1 MTVSADALHRRPVR
15 ADRTS
20 DRQVALGA
28 IALALVFLGAAL
40 ASTVLPAT
48 VRLGAWLPL
57 HLALAGAATTA
68 ISGVMPFFSA
78 ALAAAPPASPWVR
91 APSVGL
97 VVAGAWA
104 VAIGVAGPVP
114 GLAVGGGS
122 AFVAGVAL
130 TGIAAVAPLGQ
141 GLGPSRGLVTGGYV
155 VALGSVALGAS
166 LAVVF
171 LAGWT
176 PLVTSWAGARSV
188 HAWLNLVGF
197 VSLVIATTLLHFFPT
212 VVGAR
217 IVRRRSAVVVVGGL
231 TGGTALVAVDGLLGS
246 GALTRLGAVLAMAGA
261 LALAVYAWQSW
272 QARARWTSDAGW
284 HRFAMGG
291 LGSAIGWL
299 LVGMGIATVRAM
311 AFGADPSAWAFDA
324 VAAPL
329 VIGWVGLAILA
340 SATHLIPAVGPGT
353 PVDHAR
359 QRSLLG
365 RAATVRLAVID
376 AGVVILAIGLPLRS
390 EPATAIGTA
399 LVALGFA
406 ATAILA
412 AAAIGVG
419 LGRDRART

>member
-1 MTVSADALHRRPVR
+1 M
-15 ADRTS
+15 
-20 DRQVALGA
+20 
-28 IALALVFLGAAL
+28 
-40 ASTVLPAT
+40 
-48 VRLGAWLPL
+48 
-57 HLALAGAATTA
+57 
-68 ISGVMPFFSA
+68 
-78 ALAAAPPASPWVR
+78 
-91 APSVGL
+91 
-97 VVAGAWA
+97 
-104 VAIGVAGPVP
+104 
-114 GLAVGGGS
+114 
-122 AFVAGVAL
+122 
-130 TGIAAVAPLGQ
+130 
-141 GLGPSRGLVTGGYV
+141 
-155 VALGSVALGAS
+155 
-166 LAVVF
+166 
-171 LAGWT
+171 
-176 PLVTSWAGARSV
+176 
-188 HAWLNLVGF
+188 
-197 VSLVIATTLLHFFPT
+197 
-212 VVGAR
+212 
-217 IVRRRSAVVVVGGL
+217 
-231 TGGTALVAVDGLLGS
+231 AVDGLLGS
-246 GALTRLGAVLAMAGA
+246 GALTRLGAMLAMAGA

-272 QARARWTSDAGW
+272 QTRARWTSDAGW

-299 LVGMGIATVRAM
+299 LVGMGIATVRAL

>member
-1 MTVSADALHRRPVR
+1 MTIRAEALHRRPVR

-20 DRQVALGA
+20 DRRVALGA
-28 IALALVFLGAAL
+28 IALALVFLAAAL
-40 ASTVLPAT
+40 AATILPSA
-48 VRLGAWLPL
+48 VRLGSWLPL
-57 HLALAGAATTA
+57 HLAMAGAATTA
-68 ISGVMPFFSA
+68 IAGVMPFFSA
-78 ALAAAPPASPWVR
+78 ALAAAPPASPWLR
-91 APSVGL
+91 SLSVAL
-97 VVAGAWA
+97 VVAGTWA
-104 VAIGVAGPVP
+104 VAAGVAGHVP

-122 AFVAGVAL
+122 AFVAGVVL
-130 TGIAAVAPLGQ
+130 TGVAAVIPLGR
-141 GLGPSRGLVTGGYV
+141 GLGPSRGPVTAGYV
-155 VALGSVALGAS
+155 AALGSVALGAS

-176 PLVTSWAGARSV
+176 PLVAAWAGARGV

-217 IVRRRSAVVVVGGL
+217 IVRRRSAVVVVVGL
-231 TGGTALVAVDGLLGS
+231 SVGTALVAADGLLGS
-246 GALTRLGAVLAMAGA
+246 GAMTRLGAVLAMAGA
-261 LALAVYAWQSW
+261 LSLAVYAGRTW

-299 LVGMGIATVRAM
+299 QVGMAIATVRAL
-311 AFGADPSAWAFDA
+311 ALGADPSAWAFEM

-329 VIGWVGLAILA
+329 VVGWVGLAILA

-365 RAATVRLAVID
+365 RAATVRLGVID
-376 AGVVILAIGLPLRS
+376 AGVAVLAVGLPLRS
-390 EPATAIGTA
+390 EPATVAGTA
-399 LVALGFA
+399 LIALGFV
-406 ATAILA
+406 ATAGLA

-419 LGRDRART
+419 LSPRRVTA

>member
-1 MTVSADALHRRPVR
+1 VTIRAEALHRRPVR

-20 DRQVALGA
+20 DRRVTLGA
-28 IALALVFLGAAL
+28 IAMALVFLGAAL
-40 ASTVLPAT
+40 ASTILPVS

-57 HLALAGAATTA
+57 HLALAGGATTA
-68 ISGVMPFFSA
+68 IAGVMPFFSA
-78 ALAAAPPASPWVR
+78 ALAAAPPASAWLR
-91 APSVGL
+91 TLSVGL

-104 VAIGVAGPVP
+104 VAVGVAGHIS

-122 AFVAGVAL
+122 AFVAGILL
-130 TGIAAVAPLGQ
+130 TGVAAVAPLGQ
-141 GLGPSRGLVTGGYV
+141 GLGPSRGLVTAGYV
-155 VALGSVALGAS
+155 AALGSVAVGAS
-166 LAVVF
+166 LAIVF

-176 PLVTSWAGARSV
+176 PLVTAWAGARAI

-217 IVRRRSAVVVVGGL
+217 IVRRRSATVVVVGIA
-231 TGGTALVAVDGLLGS
+231 GGTALVAADGLLGS
-246 GALTRLGAVLAMAGA
+246 SALTRLGALMAMAGA
-261 LALAVYAWQSW
+261 LGLAGYAWQTW

-299 LVGMGIATVRAM
+299 QVGVGIAAIRAL
-311 AFGADPSAWAFDA
+311 ALGADPTAWAFDA

-329 VIGWVGLAILA
+329 VVGWVGLAIVA

-365 RAATVRLAVID
+365 RAATIRLAVID
-376 AGVVILAIGLPLRS
+376 AGVVVLAFGLPLRS
-390 EPATAIGTA
+390 EPATVVGTA

-406 ATAILA
+406 ATAGLA
-412 AAAIGVG
+412 AAAVGVG
-419 LGRDRART
+419 LGRRRGSA